1 MSKNLAVFFQ
11 NSAKHFLNIIYMLL
25 SPYRR
30 VRRRLR
36 AIKRKKLHRM
46 RRKNNENYHSRI
58 FLMNYFYRKKF
69 NLP

>member
-1 MSKNLAVFFQ
+1 
-11 NSAKHFLNIIYMLL
+11 MLL

-46 RRKNNENYHSRI
+46 RRKKMKIIILE
-58 FLMNYFYRKKF
+58 YF
-69 NLP
+69 

>member
-1 MSKNLAVFFQ
+1 
-11 NSAKHFLNIIYMLL
+11 MLL